1 MKYCIIATVA
11 IISVALAQTTCRWVS
26 SGTDPENPMSA
37 TFDLS
42 PLAGIDY
49 RVVDHLSYI
58 ESRNLSYVFQ
68 ICGTV
73 NTIPTPGGTTIPCYG
88 EEGEAVHYPA
98 YQVSNTGD
106 LCRRL
111 GLDATSDNVRWSLVD
126 SSDPTVGVVYS
137 YINGDDRDGCP
148 SPRSLVIELDCMDD
162 EYNLPDEE
170 LVIEN
175 SCEYRLTFN
184 SIYGCPTEC
193 GVYRG
198 LCAKRGKCKFD
209 KDTGKP
215 HCYCQQGWTGFACNE
230 RGENSAEG
238 FTNTTLIMIVVLV
251 LLILVELGIILM
263 WNKVKRLRLD
273 PSAYANFA
281 AADELA

>member
-1 MKYCIIATVA
+1 M
-11 IISVALAQTTCRWVS
+11 
-26 SGTDPENPMSA
+26 
-37 TFDLS
+37 
-42 PLAGIDY
+42 
-49 RVVDHLSYI
+49 
-58 ESRNLSYVFQ
+58 
-68 ICGTV
+68 

-98 YQVSNTGD
+98 YQVSITGD